1 MKNYLALLLLLFIV
15 SCSPD
20 NRFKINGTFKGNI
33 EDQWIYLSKFMA
45 DVPNPDSVFLQK
57 GKFQFSGLCGYPE
70 SYVIQNH
77 RDSALAWF
85 HFYLEPGKIN
95 IDLDPRDW
103 AYGSNIQGG
112 PINEEYNTNI
122 RAPRNKFIEFR
133 DETLEVIAVADSS
146 QKIELKDAILEAG
159 NANKMNQIEY
169 VRNNP
174 DSPISP
180 YLLGMNFF
188 VLPIDEAEILLGS
201 FSVENKQTAVCI
213 SFQEKLDMLKQFSNG
228 SLETE

>member
-1 MKNYLALLLLLFIV
+1 MKNYLGLLLLLSIV

-20 NRFKINGTFKGNI
+20 NHFKINGTFDGNI

-45 DVPNPDSVFLQK
+45 DDPYSDSIFMQK
-57 GKFQFSGLCGYPE
+57 GKFQFSGICGYPE

-95 IDLDPRDW
+95 IDLDPNDW
-103 AYGSNIQGG
+103 AYGSKVQGG

-122 RAPRNKFIEFR
+122 RAPRNEFIKFKEEI
-133 DETLEVIAVADSS
+133 LEKTAVADSS
-146 QKIELKDAILEAG
+146 QKIELEEAMQTAGDADI
-159 NANKMNQIEY
+159 KNQIEY

-180 YLLGMNFF
+180 YLLGRNFF
-188 VLPIDEAEILLGS
+188 MFPIDETEIILGN
-201 FSVENKQTAVCI
+201 FSDENRQTAVCI
-213 SFQEKLDMLKQFSNG
+213 SLQEKLDLLKKYSNG